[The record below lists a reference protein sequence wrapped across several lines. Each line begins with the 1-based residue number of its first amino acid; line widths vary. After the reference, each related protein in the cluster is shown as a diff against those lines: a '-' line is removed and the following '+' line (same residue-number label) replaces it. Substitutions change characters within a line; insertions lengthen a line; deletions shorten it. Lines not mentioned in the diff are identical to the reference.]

1 MILSLVG
8 TNVAYILVPPHPCAL
23 RCLFFVC
30 GISGCAGSSTAWEMF
45 LGLNRSKRGSLENLQ
60 QAQEFVVVM
69 LPEARGE
76 RPSEAGHLQLPCRHL
91 NQVWL
96 HPESWEGILET
107 HYPAAPALM
116 SAGSLC
122 LTRRIAI

>member
-8 TNVAYILVPPHPCAL
+8 TDVACILVPPPPRAL
-23 RCLFFVC
+23 RCLSFVC

-76 RPSEAGHLQLPCRHL
+76 RPSEAGHLQLPCRHQKSGCTL
-91 NQVWL
+91 SPGRGFWKHTTQQPL
-96 HPESWEGILET
+96 PS
-107 HYPAAPALM
+107 
-116 SAGSLC
+116 
-122 LTRRIAI
+122 